1 MKNLNEFKS
10 AIFACLISL
19 PALISCDK
27 NDSNTDTE
35 YSVAE
40 AKLKLDYKNY
50 DIKNITW
57 STQRSFQM
65 ATFDAITKAEGASIT
80 VWYEVNGATATREMD
95 SEDLGTTVPTI
106 IQEAFKATK
115 YSNSALWTIEE
126 IELEKSYN
134 SNSIDS
140 YYEVDLVNV
149 ADKTV
154 SAELFFNATTG
165 ALLTQKEEVDNDD
178 DKDTDTNNKFVV
190 TAELKAAVEKAVPG
204 AVIIDA
210 DVDDN
215 IIEVDAVVTVDTV
228 TKEVELEFTM
238 EYKLVSNEIETKY
251 AYQDLPRTF
260 MAVKVWFNNTYSLP
274 NPQPTTQLEITEGEQ
289 SEEDFNIGNYYY
301 GIECDEYT
309 HANIK
314 YEVEFLLNK
323 DFKIIAVIVN
333 DVKQP

>member
-1 MKNLNEFKS
+1 MRNLNECKS
-10 AIFACLISL
+10 LILACLISL

-27 NDSNTDTE
+27 KDSNKDTG

-40 AKLKLDYKNY
+40 AKLRLDYKNY

-65 ATFDAITKAEGASIT
+65 ATFSAITKSAGTSIA

-95 SEDLGTTVPTI
+95 SEDLGTTAPAI

-115 YSNSALWTIEE
+115 YSNSALWTIKE

-134 SNSIDS
+134 SNSMDS

-165 ALLTQKEEVDNDD
+165 ALLTQKEEVDNNDD
-178 DKDTDTNNKFVV
+178 NDTDTNNKFVV

-210 DVDDN
+210 EVDDN
-215 IIEVDAVVTVDTV
+215 IIEVDAIITVDTV

-238 EYKLVSNEIETKY
+238 EYKFVSSEIETKY
-251 AYQDLPRTF
+251 EYGELPATF
-260 MAVKVWFNNTYSLP
+260 KAVKSWFDDAFSLTP
-274 NPQPTTQLEITEGEQ
+274 PPTTQLEITEGEQ
-289 SEEDFNIGNYYY
+289 SEEDFNVGNYYY
-301 GIECDEYT
+301 G
-309 HANIK
+309 
-314 YEVEFLLNK
+314 VEFDDLRGIDTEYEIEFFLNK
-323 DFKIIAVIVN
+323 DFEIIAVIVN